1 MDYMKKKQLGN
12 LFKTT
17 LLFCILM
24 LTSCQPRQNQPEQD
38 TNSKSGNWKTFLEE
52 NLPLLGH
59 RNWIVVTDMA
69 YPLQTNPDIITMYA
83 TEPYHE
89 VIKYVDD
96 MIEKAPHVF
105 AHIYRDQEQQ
115 VLSEKLAPGWDD
127 YKASLS
133 QVLDF
138 TDVQSVPHE
147 ELIARLDEVSCL
159 YRVIII
165 KTSLTV
171 PYTSLFFELDC
182 GYWDAQREKKI
193 RE

>member
-1 MDYMKKKQLGN
+1 
-12 LFKTT
+12 
-17 LLFCILM
+17 M
-24 LTSCQPRQNQPEQD
+24 LTSCQPRHSRPEQD
-38 TNSKSGNWKTFLEE
+38 ANSKSGNWKAFLEE
-52 NLPLLGH
+52 KLPLLGH

-69 YPLQTNPDIITMYA
+69 YPLQTNPGIITLYT

-96 MIEKAPHVF
+96 MIERAPHVF
-105 AHIYRDQEQQ
+105 AHIYQDQEQQ
-115 VLSEKLAPGWDD
+115 MLSEKLAPGWED
-127 YKASLS
+127 YKAKLS

-138 TDVQSVPHE
+138 TDVQPVPHE
-147 ELIARLDEVSCL
+147 ELIARLDEVSCF

-182 GYWDAQREKKI
+182 GYWDGQREKKI